1 MPFYVGVDQALR
13 KIGVCILQGE
23 GQGDGEVDLKL
34 ILPPTDLRGPA
45 RLQYLRDA
53 LWNYLSPCKDKIVK
67 CAMEAQSLGSM
78 GDIDQL
84 GHINGVVQVLLSDLG
99 TTPLVV
105 APALLKKF
113 VTGQGQA
120 TKQAMMTAT
129 YRVWGVKLTQ
139 DDLCDAHGLARI
151 AKEYTENTSTIR
163 AQIEVVHR
171 LTHHRKK
178 TRIKRLF
185 PNAL

>member
-1 MPFYVGVDQALR
+1 MSFYLGVDQALR
-13 KIGVCILQGE
+13 KIGVCVLQGSE
-23 GQGDGEVDLKL
+23 GVDLKL
-34 ILPPTDLRGPA
+34 ILPPVDLRGPE

-53 LWNYLSPCKDKIVK
+53 LWNYLAPYKGRITK
-67 CAMEAQSLGSM
+67 CAMEAQSLGSI
-78 GDIDQL
+78 GDLDQL
-84 GHINGVVQVLLSDLG
+84 GQINGVVQVLLSDLG
-99 TTPLVV
+99 TTPLLV

-129 YRVWGVKLTQ
+129 YRVWDVKITQ

-151 AKEYTENTSTIR
+151 AQEYTEHASTVR
-163 AQIEVVHR
+163 AHLEVVHR
-171 LTHHRKK
+171 LMHPRKK
-178 TRIKRLF
+178 TRTKRLF